1 MSFRPVASSEF
12 SFWQELKIRLIS
24 RFAWVLVWIINST
37 VRLQV
42 KDMENLEKAASEGG
56 VVFCFFHNQI
66 FSWSHAGRFRDIV
79 VITSRH
85 FDGEYIARMIHLF
98 GFGTARGSTSRGS
111 VSALLKLK
119 GFLEKGTD
127 VAFTIDGPRG
137 PRYKVKA
144 GPLWLSMKTG
154 YPILPIHIQPRHYW
168 QLRSWDRF
176 RIPRPFTQ
184 VVALFG
190 EPMVVPFDAKPQAW
204 LPSLQAA
211 MDSLR
216 ADADQFDWS
225 EFQGNWTN
233 SKNHSYSYRAN
244 DPANT

>member
-111 VSALLKLK
+111 VSALL
-119 GFLEKGTD
+119 
-127 VAFTIDGPRG
+127 
-137 PRYKVKA
+137 
-144 GPLWLSMKTG
+144 
-154 YPILPIHIQPRHYW
+154 
-168 QLRSWDRF
+168 
-176 RIPRPFTQ
+176 
-184 VVALFG
+184 
-190 EPMVVPFDAKPQAW
+190 
-204 LPSLQAA
+204 
-211 MDSLR
+211 
-216 ADADQFDWS
+216 
-225 EFQGNWTN
+225 N
-233 SKNHSYSYRAN
+233 
-244 DPANT
+244 